1 MRYREAYTDD
11 FRQMIV
17 DLVRAGRRPKELAKE
32 FEPNST
38 TIYGWVKRANKDRD
52 TRKEGVTSVDR
63 KVTNHTPPAK
73 SRRPLQRGKFRQR
86 PLTAGQCRKTYCR
99 KNGQN
104 RQRENH
110 YFDFPL
116 RPSELAVNQLNF
128 SHHNDTI
135 LLRFSKCI

>member
-63 KVTNHTPPAK
+63 KITNHTPREVPPPLAEGKISAK
-73 SRRPLQRGKFRQR
+73 TTDGGAMSQDLLSK
-86 PLTAGQCRKTYCR
+86 KW
-99 KNGQN
+99 
-104 RQRENH
+104 
-110 YFDFPL
+110 
-116 RPSELAVNQLNF
+116 SE
-128 SHHNDTI
+128 SST
-135 LLRFSKCI
+135 